1 MKKLEKW
8 EEGKLLQE
16 KILAILDENVSDTL
30 YKNREDF
37 LKVLK
42 PLFKNVPE
50 VKADCGKQSIW
61 GYRNVM
67 KRQRYVKT
75 LKEK

>member
-50 VKADCGKQSIW
+50 VKVIVESNLYGVI
-61 GYRNVM
+61 G
-67 KRQRYVKT
+67 T
-75 LKEK
+75 